1 MNYRLK
7 KGQENFTPMSGGFEG
22 KKFLRG
28 VEYSAIPT
36 EEKGRFEKVPEPK
49 QKTEKPAT
57 KQGAGGGEK

>member
-7 KGQENFTPMSGGFEG
+7 KGQENITIMGGRFEG

-28 VEYSAIPT
+28 VEYSAIPP

-49 QKTEKPAT
+49 TKTEKTAT
-57 KQGAGGGEK
+57 KPAAGGGEK